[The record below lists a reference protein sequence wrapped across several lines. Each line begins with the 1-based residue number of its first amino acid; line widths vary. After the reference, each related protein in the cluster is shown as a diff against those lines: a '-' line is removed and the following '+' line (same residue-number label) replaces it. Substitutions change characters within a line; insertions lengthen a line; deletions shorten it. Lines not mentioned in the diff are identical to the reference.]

1 MIGWVVVVVLFAAI
15 GFMSWKTLVAFRQLE
30 ALRAERKRREAQR

>member
-15 GFMSWKTLVAFRQLE
+15 GFVSWKCVGAFQELE
-30 ALRAERKRREAQR
+30 EMRAERKRRESQR